1 MKYVIRDYPLESIHP
16 HAFKASEA
24 VRCAGDQ
31 NKYWEM
37 HDLLFA
43 NQRQLS
49 PTDLPKH
56 AATLKLD
63 AEKFQQCLDTG
74 RHADAVKKDLADGQT
89 ATVRGTPTFFLGVEE
104 GSKLKVIRV
113 IRGAG
118 VASGFKTNI
127 EAALAA
133 APK

>member
-1 MKYVIRDYPLESIHP
+1 VKYVIRDYPLESIHP
-16 HAFKASEA
+16 FAFKASEA

-37 HDLLFA
+37 HDLLFN
-43 NQRQLS
+43 NQRQLA
-49 PTDLPKH
+49 PADLSKH
-56 AATLKLD
+56 AAALKMD
-63 AEKFQQCLDTG
+63 TEKFQQCLDSS

-89 ATVRGTPTFFLGVEE
+89 ATVKGTPTFFLGVEE

-118 VASGFKTNI
+118 VVSGFKSNI
-127 EAALAA
+127 DAALAA
-133 APK
+133 AK

>member
-16 HAFKASEA
+16 FAFKASEA

-31 NKYWEM
+31 NKYWDM
-37 HDLLFA
+37 HDILFN
-43 NQRQLS
+43 NQRQLA
-49 PTDLPKH
+49 PADLSKH

-63 AEKFQQCLDTG
+63 TEKFQQCLDSG
-74 RHADAVKKDLADGQT
+74 RHADAVKKDIADGQT
-89 ATVRGTPTFFLGVEE
+89 ATVKGTPTFFLGVED

-118 VASGFKTNI
+118 VVSGFKTNI

-133 APK
+133 AK